1 MSKGLFEQ
9 QQETSM
15 INRSNLPPDF
25 NEERY
30 YREVNTQQSRAFRV
44 TPSNPLTDAE
54 RIAQGEAFAII
65 DEYDKRNRGQQ
76 FEN

>member
-1 MSKGLFEQ
+1 MSKALFEME
-9 QQETSM
+9 QEM
-15 INRSNLPPDF
+15 AIINNYPPDF
-25 NEERY
+25 REELH
-30 YREVNTQQSRAFRV
+30 YREVNTQDSIAFRV
-44 TPSNPLTDAE
+44 TPSKPLTDAE

>member
-1 MSKGLFEQ
+1 
-9 QQETSM
+9 M

>member
-1 MSKGLFEQ
+1 MSKALFEME
-9 QQETSM
+9 QEMAM
-15 INRSNLPPDF
+15 ISNLPPDF
-25 NEERY
+25 REERY
-30 YREVNTQQSRAFRV
+30 YREVNTQQSRAYRV

-65 DEYDKRNRGQQ
+65 NEYDRRNRGQQ

>member
-1 MSKGLFEQ
+1 MTFDP
-9 QQETSM
+9 T
-15 INRSNLPPDF
+15 NNLPPDF
-25 NEERY
+25 KEDKFY
-30 YREVNTQQSRAFRV
+30 AQVNYSRAVRV
-44 TPSNPLTDAE
+44 KCKVPLTDAE

>member
-1 MSKGLFEQ
+1 MSKALFEQ
-9 QQETSM
+9 QQETAM

-25 NEERY
+25 IEERFY
-30 YREVNTQQSRAFRV
+30 KEVNTQQSRAYRV
-44 TPSNPLTDAE
+44 TPKQPLTDAE

-65 DEYDKRNRGQQ
+65 DEYDRRNRGQQ